1 MYASAHFRGHWSS
14 GRSKPAVA
22 IQSFSAHSWES
33 RTPSRRC
40 SGEFTRKRPPN
51 DQNACPPNHGSGSWS
66 SRITRRPASASSAV
80 ATSPARPPPTT
91 ITAASSL
98 TGSLELSCHH
108 LAVPPGMHVDIVC
121 ADLRLQEL
129 LAVYAER
136 DAVRAPCDDA

>member
-1 MYASAHFRGHWSS
+1 W
-14 GRSKPAVA
+14 P
-22 IQSFSAHSWES
+22 
-33 RTPSRRC
+33 PS
-40 SGEFTRKRPPN
+40 
-51 DQNACPPNHGSGSWS
+51 HGSGSWS

-98 TGSLELSCHH
+98 TGSLQLSCHH

-136 DAVRAPCDDA
+136 DAVRAPCDDALAHGSERTKTWVPRAQGLTNLEPDRDPIAKRRPDTGKGGRSHA